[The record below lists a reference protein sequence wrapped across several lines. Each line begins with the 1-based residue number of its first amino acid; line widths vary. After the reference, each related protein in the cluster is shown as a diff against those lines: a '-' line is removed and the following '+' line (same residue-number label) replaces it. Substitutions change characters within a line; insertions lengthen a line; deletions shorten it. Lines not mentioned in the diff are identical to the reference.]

1 MMDFLKIKTK
11 EDVIN
16 LCKGLVEYD
25 KLRVKFNLPAF
36 YGSPEDEVMGSWFN
50 NDIFVNTDIILEA
63 GFKEI
68 DPNDHADPFVTDHYS
83 HCFIGKV
90 DDRIHVFLID
100 SSIEKVGRTDFPYS
114 AYSTIGEYIKEEAI
128 QKYI

>member
-36 YGSPEDEVMGSWFN
+36 CGSPEDEVMVSWFH
-50 NDIFVNTDIILEA
+50 NDIFVNTDIITEA

-68 DPNDHADPFVTDHYS
+68 DPNDHADPFVTDNYL

-90 DDRIHVFLID
+90 NDRIHIFLID
-100 SSIEKVGRTDFPYS
+100 TSIYKILRTDFPYS
-114 AYSTIGEYIKEEAI
+114 AYGTITEYIKEEVI